1 MAATP
6 NPSADVAFCPLALD
20 GADVSLPANQIDKA
34 FHDMKMIPLGRTGI
48 QVSDWCL
55 GTMTFSNQTPQD
67 DAHRQID
74 MVLDAGIN
82 FVDTAEMYPV
92 NPIAA
97 ETVGNS
103 ERVIGDWIKTTGRRN
118 DLVIATKVPGDN
130 PGWVRDGK
138 GYDGAVIT
146 EAIETSLSR
155 LQTDVIDLYQMH
167 WPMRGSY
174 MFRQNW
180 TYDPSHQ
187 NRQQTLDHMMD
198 VLGALDRAVKAGK
211 IRAIG
216 MSNESTWGMTKWI
229 DCAQAAGL
237 PRMAS
242 VQNEYSLMCRLYDTD
257 MAEMAVNEDVT
268 LLSFS
273 PLATGL
279 LTGKYQGGAV
289 PAGSRMSIGPQLGG
303 RMTPRTLPAVQ
314 AYLDVAA
321 KHGLDPAQMAM
332 AWQRSRPFAVSAI
345 FGTTTA
351 AQLAHLLAG
360 KDLVLSDAVLAD
372 IDQAHRAHPM
382 PY

>member
-1 MAATP
+1 
-6 NPSADVAFCPLALD
+6 
-20 GADVSLPANQIDKA
+20 
-34 FHDMKMIPLGRTGI
+34 MKMIPLGRTEI
-48 QVSDWCL
+48 MVSDWCL
-55 GTMTFSNQTPQD
+55 GTMTYSNQTPQS

-74 MVLDAGIN
+74 MALDAGIN
-82 FVDTAEMYPV
+82 FIDTAEMYPV
-92 NPIAA
+92 NPIAK

-103 ERVIGDWIKTTGRRN
+103 ERVIGEWLKSTGRRK
-118 DLVIATKVPGDN
+118 DVVIATKVSGDN

-138 GYDGAVIT
+138 GYDGAVIAA
-146 EAIETSLSR
+146 AIDTSLAR
-155 LQTDVIDLYQMH
+155 LQTDVIDLFQMH

-187 NRQQTLDHMMD
+187 DRQQTLDHMMD
-198 VLGALDRAVKAGK
+198 VLGALDAAVKAGK
-211 IRAIG
+211 IRSIG
-216 MSNESTWGMTKWI
+216 MSNESAWGMTKWM
-229 DCAQAAGL
+229 DCAEAAGL

-289 PAGSRMSIGPQLGG
+289 PAGSRMSIGPELGG
-303 RMTPRTLPAVQ
+303 RMGPRTLPAVQ
-314 AYLDVAA
+314 AYLDVAT
-321 KHGLDPAQMAM
+321 KHQLDPVHMAM
-332 AWQRSRPFAVSAI
+332 AWQGTRPFPVSAI
-345 FGTTTA
+345 FGTTTSD
-351 AQLAHLLAG
+351 QLAHMLAG
-360 KDLVLSDAVLAD
+360 RDLTLSAEVLSD
-372 IDQAHRAHPM
+372 IDAAHRAHPM